1 MNERLNLRKWQYSTI
16 IAIVAL
22 ILMPVTTSFQYV
34 WIDLLYAEQAGGV
47 KAGLSSSTFREKL
60 VSTKIT
66 CLKIIQEDYEGLKL
80 SYPRQVLVDSVKKEI
95 YVVDSGNSRILI
107 YASDFYPLLSIG
119 KTYGLESPVGL
130 AIDSEGYLFI
140 VQPLGKGNKKGKISV
155 LNPCLGWK
163 KDIFFE
169 GFEGANN
176 FVPNNIAIS
185 NRGYL
190 YVTGNSYQG
199 VVVMDKDGTFSHLL
213 TPIDSFGKSPEEK
226 ATICDVEIDNQG
238 NIYLLSEDM
247 GRVYV
252 YDSQERY
259 LFKFGKK
266 GGSTAKLSRP
276 RGIAVD
282 GGGKRIYVIDYMR
295 HTASAYSNDG
305 QFLFEFGG
313 KGWGKGWFQYPTDI
327 AVDTLGNVLVAD
339 TFNHRVQVLKIQE
352 TPSIEKV
359 KEPEPKVTI
368 AKEVPEV
375 KEPGYYILTSNI
387 NLREESNTNSN
398 IIKLLRKGE
407 EFQILDED
415 KRGKLYRW
423 YFIET
428 ASGLKGW
435 FCGIYRGK
443 NMFKEKPEEEV
454 KPTEVEPVEEVKAP
468 KPSVPVAKEVSEPE
482 PSQYYILTSN
492 MNLREGSN
500 TDSNII
506 KLLRKGEEFQILYE
520 DKRGKLY
527 HWYGK
532 SYHWY
537 YIETRSG
544 LKGWFCG
551 IYNGEV
557 RFERKS
563 EPKNK

>member
-1 MNERLNLRKWQYSTI
+1 MNEIIKFRKWQYRAVIGI
-16 IAIVAL
+16 IAL
-22 ILMPVTTSFQYV
+22 ILMPVTTSFQYG

-47 KAGLSSSTFREKL
+47 EAGLSSSEFREKL

-66 CLKIIQEDYEGLKL
+66 CIQIIQEDYEGLKL

-119 KTYGLESPVGL
+119 KTYGVESPVGL
-130 AIDSEGYLFI
+130 AIDLEGYLFI
-140 VQPLGKGNKKGKISV
+140 AQSLGKGNKKGRISV
-155 LNPCLGWK
+155 LNPSLGWK

-169 GFEGANN
+169 GFEDADN

-199 VVVMDKDGTFSHLL
+199 VVVMDKEGTFSHLL

-226 ATICDVEIDNQG
+226 ATICDVEVDNQG

-247 GRVYV
+247 GRIYV

-295 HTASAYSNDG
+295 HTANAYSGDG

-352 TPSIEKV
+352 TISIEEAKEPKPKVTIAQEVPEAKEPKPKVTIAKEVPKAKEPKPKVTIAKEVPEAKEPKPKVTIAKEVPKV

-375 KEPGYYILTSNI
+375 KEP
-387 NLREESNTNSN
+387 
-398 IIKLLRKGE
+398 
-407 EFQILDED
+407 
-415 KRGKLYRW
+415 
-423 YFIET
+423 
-428 ASGLKGW
+428 
-435 FCGIYRGK
+435 
-443 NMFKEKPEEEV
+443 
-454 KPTEVEPVEEVKAP
+454 EPKVTI
-468 KPSVPVAKEVSEPE
+468 AKEVPE
-482 PSQYYILTSN
+482 VKIPEYYILTSN
-492 MNLREGSN
+492 MNLREESN
-500 TDSNII
+500 TDS
-506 KLLRKGEEFQILYE
+506 KLIVVMKKGEEFQILDE
-520 DKRGKLY
+520 HEQDELNR
-527 HWYGK
+527 WYF
-532 SYHWY
+532 
-537 YIETRSG
+537 IETGSG

-551 IYNGEV
+551 IYNGEA
-557 RFERKS
+557 RFERKP